1 MEKIKISGTYGDP
14 VKLYLDGYVYTKYG
28 NYLKIKSVDQE
39 KQTVYCYGDQ
49 YDYSRIGC
57 SSKNNDKSY
66 KEYENTISMFFE
78 RLKLKVGSV
87 VNFNGSEMTVKKLF
101 IEDYF
106 PFVLLEND
114 EFLEKVKIEKFIE
127 NPLDIPFTVIS
138 TPYTLK
144 ERYTMHLKEHSRYN
158 NEIKDVDLYIESL
171 LELIKNNE

>member
-1 MEKIKISGTYGDP
+1 
-14 VKLYLDGYVYTKYG
+14 
-28 NYLKIKSVDQE
+28 
-39 KQTVYCYGDQ
+39 
-49 YDYSRIGC
+49 
-57 SSKNNDKSY
+57 
-66 KEYENTISMFFE
+66 MFFE

-87 VNFNGSEMTVKKLF
+87 VNFNGSEMCVKKLF

-144 ERYTMHLKEHSRYN
+144 ERYTMHLKEHIRYN